1 MGITFESNPIVYT
14 CPSCGKGIL
23 KHVYEGYDMCP
34 YCGTP
39 FKNKYN
45 FVIPPKETW
54 TQTKHFLGYN
64 IYSFDVTNMR
74 QEDVDELYHV
84 LSVMGYTALMAT
96 EAQWTVK
103 NGILHARVSKSIEMD
118 EAERKFVGR

>member
-1 MGITFESNPIVYT
+1 MKYTVERGTIKEGINMGITFGSN
-14 CPSCGKGIL
+14 S
-23 KHVYEGYDMCP
+23 KHS
-34 YCGTP
+34 
-39 FKNKYN
+39 
-45 FVIPPKETW
+45 FVIPSKETW

-74 QEDVDELYHV
+74 QEDVDELYHA

-103 NGILHARVSKSIEMD
+103 NGILHVRVSKRIEMD
-118 EAERKFVGR
+118 EAERRFVGR